1 MKKLFK
7 KLLQLGAVV
16 GVGYAIKKIADNEEA
31 VKREIE
37 KAKEDPKQY
46 AKNVQDSANKKVKD
60 QENIINSVITYINN
74 ETQIVNEI
82 AQKTVA
88 EILPLDVSE
97 AQNIT
102 DTLKDLLHECVT
114 WSNKAK
120 AYFEM
125 SSLNKGNEKIPALSP
140 KQEIDNKINDTKEAI
155 DNAVSLREIQKNQ
168 NILNTVTGAV
178 ADYLIAKKENNEPL
192 SEAEQHL
199 IDIAKKNVKG
209 KESKKKK

>member
-1 MKKLFK
+1 MSNKKPKSIDFSSMTK
-7 KLLQLGAVV
+7 EEV
-16 GVGYAIKKIADNEEA
+16 IAYFESQN
-31 VKREIE
+31 
-37 KAKEDPKQY
+37 KQY
-46 AKNVQDSANKKVKD
+46 KEQLDIANKKIKD

-74 ETQIVNEI
+74 ETEIVNEI
-82 AQKTVA
+82 AHKTVA

-102 DTLKDLLHECVT
+102 DTLKDLLHECIT

-178 ADYLIAKKENNEPL
+178 ADYLMSHYQKLNNT
-192 SEAEQHL
+192 
-199 IDIAKKNVKG
+199 
-209 KESKKKK
+209 